1 MEEKIVDARGK
12 VCPEPL
18 IMTKKALKDLAAGQ
32 KMQVLV
38 DNETSK
44 NNVLRFLADNN
55 MPAFSTEKN
64 GVFTLHVNKSSEELI
79 KPDAA
84 SYCSPGATGNEA
96 ADNVIVISSDKMGT
110 GPDELGSILIKAFV
124 NTIKETKP
132 LPKKII
138 FYNSGILLTAEGSPL
153 IASLN
158 ELEKSGVAILVCGTC
173 VNYFNKQNLIRAG
186 IISNMYTILEALT
199 EADKVIKP

>member
-1 MEEKIVDARGK
+1 
-12 VCPEPL
+12 
-18 IMTKKALKDLAAGQ
+18 
-32 KMQVLV
+32 
-38 DNETSK
+38 
-44 NNVLRFLADNN
+44 
-55 MPAFSTEKN
+55 
-64 GVFTLHVNKSSEELI
+64 
-79 KPDAA
+79 
-84 SYCSPGATGNEA
+84 
-96 ADNVIVISSDKMGT
+96 MGT